1 MAVPLRIRPFNVDEF
16 HRMTEAGIL
25 SEDDRVELI
34 DGGIVEMAP
43 IGPRHA
49 SCVMRL
55 TSLLTQQ
62 LGKKAVVSVQNP
74 IQLGERSELYPDVA
88 ILAPRRHEYRAELP
102 GPADILL
109 LIEVADTSA
118 DADRSVKIPRYAQAG
133 IVEVWL
139 IDLNNDVV
147 HVHSDPTPPGY
158 RVTHIVRRGESLQP
172 TALPDC
178 RIATEAILA

>member
-1 MAVPLRIRPFNVDEF
+1 
-16 HRMTEAGIL
+16 MTDAGIL

-34 DGGIVEMAP
+34 DGEIVEMAP

-62 LGKKAVVSVQNP
+62 LSGQAVVSVQNP

-88 ILAPRRHEYRAELP
+88 LLAPRAHEYRMELP
-102 GPADILL
+102 GPPDVLL
-109 LIEVADTSA
+109 LIEVADTTM
-118 DADRSVKIPRYAQAG
+118 DTDRTVKIPRYSHAG

-147 HVHSDPTPPGY
+147 HVHTDPTAVGY
-158 RVTHIVRRGESLQP
+158 RATHIVGRNDVLRPVRFPS
-172 TALPDC
+172 C
-178 RIATEAILA
+178 RISTDAIFA